1 MPFDNKDE
9 WQNYAVPVKIS
20 DLSFI
25 TKTSDGYFARISEN
39 GGPYKIVKISKDFKE
54 FTTVA
59 EGDSDL
65 LQMLIRSLVKFI
77 PITIQPVYKKSL
89 SMILWLTKPRPMM
102 R

>member
-39 GGPYKIVKISKDFKE
+39 GG
-54 FTTVA
+54 
-59 EGDSDL
+59 
-65 LQMLIRSLVKFI
+65 LIK
-77 PITIQPVYKKSL
+77 
-89 SMILWLTKPRPMM
+89 
-102 R
+102 